1 MALDDTIEAAA
12 LVLVEA
18 HEEQAASLAEIVVGL
33 TLPSSGTVRFLG
45 RDWRDLPPDYT
56 AALRGRIGW
65 APEDDEWLP
74 HLPASENIFLYQLHH
89 TRIAPHVLREQAR
102 ALAVRFG
109 LPGLPTGPTMGL
121 SALDRARAAFTRCFL
136 GTPSLILL
144 GYPRRIP
151 RELIPPVINALH
163 DAREQDAAVLW
174 FVGPQDG
181 HVGASFPAARRLNAS
196 VEDIES
202 ADERGQ
208 VQVG

>member
-1 MALDDTIEAAA
+1 MVLDDAVAAA
-12 LVLVEA
+12 ELVLVNT
-18 HEEQAASLAEIVVGL
+18 HEEHAASLAEIVVGL
-33 TLPSSGTVRFLG
+33 TLPSSGAVRFLG
-45 RDWRDLPPDYT
+45 RDWRGLSLDYA

-74 HLPASENIFLYQLHH
+74 HLPASENIFLSQLHH
-89 TRIAPHVLREQAR
+89 TRVDPRVLRDQAR

-121 SALDRARAAFTRCFL
+121 NALDRARAAFTRCFL
-136 GTPSLILL
+136 GAPSLVLL

-174 FVGPQDG
+174 FVGPQDA
-181 HVGASFPAARRLNAS
+181 HVGASFPMARRLNAS
-196 VEDIES
+196 VEGIDF

-208 VQVG
+208 VQVR